1 MKYNLAFIILF
12 FTFACNKNPL
22 SIGDKPEPIRVEEVD
37 GLVPLSVG
45 NYWSDVQY
53 TCRNSTCDSIAKN
66 LTDSMTVRVFEK
78 RDIEIDGYIYNAA
91 FTESYSIKYNLVS
104 DYKWLSFNGSDGLY
118 LLGGISNP
126 DSLFKKI
133 LQLKYPVSVGESWQ
147 VPHLVYDLYENRFLI
162 DDTLTYTCLSTN
174 ETIETPAGIFECYVY
189 NYRIRPAD
197 DVLDEWDYY
206 LYYKPGIGKVA
217 VIIKSVRADY
227 IIYKILLYD
236 YLIK

>member
-1 MKYNLAFIILF
+1 MKYILASIILF
-12 FTFACNKNPL
+12 FIFACNKNPL
-22 SIGDKPEPIRVEEVD
+22 SIGDNPEPIRVEEVD
-37 GLVPLSVG
+37 GLVSLSVG
-45 NYWSDVQY
+45 NYWAGMQY

-78 RDIEIDGYIYNAA
+78 RDIEIDGYIYNAS
-91 FTESYSIKYNLVS
+91 FKENYFIKNNYVM
-104 DYKWLSFNGSDGLY
+104 DCKWLSFNGSDGLY
-118 LLGGISNP
+118 LLGGISSS

-162 DDTLTYTCLSTN
+162 DDTLTYTCISTN

-189 NYRIRPAD
+189 CYRLRPAE
-197 DVLDEWDYY
+197 DVLDEWEHY
-206 LYYKPGIGKVA
+206 LYYSPNIGNVA
-217 VIIKSVRADY
+217 TIIKSTVADY